1 MKAHSA
7 PSSIAHQ
14 ANNFDAIRI
23 VAALSV
29 LISHHFALL
38 GQFEPSVL
46 QVNTLGGFSVLIFFA
61 ISGYLVTA
69 SWYNDPNL
77 LRFAQRRALRI
88 FPAYIAVIILTA
100 YVLGSFLTTL
110 PLGDYLS
117 HKLTFSYLSNIWMG
131 LRSALPG
138 VFEKN
143 PYPVAVNGSLWTIP
157 YEIKCYIA
165 LACAAA
171 IGLLR
176 RRFLWLSLI
185 AITLIWYEIQFGPDF
200 HKNWKQ
206 FREMA
211 AYFLAG
217 SSIFVLQPFWQKRPS
232 LYLAMLLLAGLVLW
246 HFGLRYI
253 SLLLTVPYAVIYLGT
268 RSTPIL
274 REFGRWGDPSYGIYL
289 IAFPTQQTLIHFFWP
304 SVGSAGILALSI
316 IVTTALAYLSW
327 HGLEKAALRFKPR
340 RPAEERSFR
349 TPKFLLH
356 YLDNASY
363 RFVFLLLLLGACY
376 ITWLMAC
383 WPGVLGQDSLATML
397 EVETNREA
405 QAGKPPFWYLYNLL
419 LYGPWRLV
427 EVPILVQSLISVIVC
442 ARILSWML
450 GQKHFKSFWYCL
462 LFVALAPS
470 VLYYSAALYSDGIY
484 TMSMMGMLF
493 EVWICYRK
501 RRVDAVSAI
510 MLGITLPFA
519 LFARPNGLINSVA
532 LIALIAALPKFQR
545 WKIIGIAL
553 PWLLIALYAN
563 SQFKPRAPIG
573 TIFPLALYETVGFME
588 HRPMG
593 LWEHNKPRI
602 SVKSAEALTSTGKT
616 LEQISKFYDHY
627 YWDPLIFNPAG
638 PALLYLPN
646 EAKSTII
653 REFFRYNLWHNFPAF
668 AASRV
673 NIFFYSA
680 LANGGIPGPESAQY
694 ILSQTKSLSKE
705 KFRQSWPHE
714 KLMPWYNFT
723 FEHRALFWAPWLGL
737 FLIAAASARAWRM
750 RDRSGL
756 VVCSVFVLQ
765 LAAVFFFSIAGE
777 YRYLLSFFT
786 APLVLLPVYLHS
798 RTSDDSPIKVRA
810 EG

>member
-1 MKAHSA
+1 MNALSA
-7 PSSIAHQ
+7 QNAPAHQ
-14 ANNFDAIRI
+14 ANNFDAIRM

-46 QVNTLGGFSVLIFFA
+46 QINTLGGFAVLIFFA

-100 YVLGSFLTTL
+100 YVLGSFLTSL

-117 HKLTFSYLSNIWMG
+117 HKLTFAYLSNIWMG
-131 LRSALPG
+131 LISALPG

-171 IGLLR
+171 VGLLR
-176 RRFLWLSLI
+176 RRLLWLSLI
-185 AITLIWYEIQFGPDF
+185 TITLLWYQIRFGPDF
-200 HKNWKQ
+200 HQDWKH

-217 SSIFVLQPFWQKRPS
+217 SAVFTLQPLWSKRPA
-232 LYLAMLLLAGLVLW
+232 LYLGLLIVAGLSLW
-246 HFGLRYI
+246 HSGLRYI
-253 SLLLTVPYAVIYLGT
+253 SFLLVVPYAVIYLGT

-274 REFGRWGDPSYGIYL
+274 RGFGRWGDPSYGIYL
-289 IAFPTQQTLIHFFWP
+289 IAFPTQQTIIHFLWP

-316 IVTTALAYLSW
+316 LVTTILAYASW
-327 HGLEKAALRFKPR
+327 HGLEKVAMKFKPR
-340 RPAEERSFR
+340 RPSEQRGVSA
-349 TPKFLLH
+349 PKFLMRFLE
-356 YLDNASY
+356 NGSY
-363 RFVFLLLLLGACY
+363 RFAFLLLLLGACY
-376 ITWLMAC
+376 ITWLIAC

-405 QAGKPPFWYLYNLL
+405 QAGKPAFWYLYNLL

-427 EVPILVQSLISVIVC
+427 EVPILVQSLISVIVS

-450 GQKHFKSFWYCL
+450 EQRHFKSFWYCL
-462 LFVALAPS
+462 FFVALAPS

-493 EVWICYRK
+493 EVWICYRA
-501 RRVDAVSAI
+501 RRINSVSAI
-510 MLGITLPFA
+510 MLAITLPFA
-519 LFARPNGLINSVA
+519 LFARPNGLINAVA
-532 LIALIAALPKFQR
+532 LIALFFALPKLDR
-545 WKIIGIAL
+545 WKLVGMAL
-553 PWLLIALYAN
+553 PWLLVALYAN
-563 SQFKPRAPIG
+563 SQFKHRAPIG
-573 TIFPLALYETVGFME
+573 SIFPLALYETVGFME

-602 SVKSAEALTSTGKT
+602 SPKSVEALTSNGKT
-616 LEQISKFYDHY
+616 LEHISKFYDHY

-638 PALLYLPN
+638 PALLYLSK
-646 EAKSTII
+646 EAKTTII
-653 REFFRYNLWHNFPAF
+653 REFFKYNLWHNFPAF

-673 NIFFYSA
+673 NIFLYSA
-680 LANGGIPGPESAQY
+680 LANGEFRHQTQRNISCRKRSHSRKRNSEVLGRTRNSCFGITSH
-694 ILSQTKSLSKE
+694 LSI
-705 KFRQSWPHE
+705 
-714 KLMPWYNFT
+714 
-723 FEHRALFWAPWLGL
+723 APCSGHLGL
-737 FLIAAASARAWRM
+737 
-750 RDRSGL
+750 D
-756 VVCSVFVLQ
+756 
-765 LAAVFFFSIAGE
+765 FF
-777 YRYLLSFFT
+777 
-786 APLVLLPVYLHS
+786 
-798 RTSDDSPIKVRA
+798 
-810 EG
+810 